1 MKENGPKVTGSK
13 SYMYLFQKLSISLDL
28 SAQDHLND
36 IKIIKIEQVK
46 PIKNSFESVKLSW

>member
-46 PIKNSFESVKLSW
+46 PI